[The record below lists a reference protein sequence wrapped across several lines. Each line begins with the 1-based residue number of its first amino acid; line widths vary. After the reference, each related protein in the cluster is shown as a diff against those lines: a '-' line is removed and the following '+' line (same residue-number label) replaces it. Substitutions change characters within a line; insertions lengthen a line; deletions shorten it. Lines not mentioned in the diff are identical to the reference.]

1 MRFAGAPLVLS
12 LALSLSCFA
21 CGAGS
26 RKSASTGES
35 AVSNTIAIK
44 DFQFSPQ
51 DLVIPAGSTVTW
63 INKDEEPHK
72 VVEVNSV
79 FTSKPLDTDD
89 KFTFEFKSAGSYEFF
104 CALHPRMTG
113 KITVQGK

>member
-1 MRFAGAPLVLS
+1 MKFARASFVLS
-12 LALSLSCFA
+12 LTLALSSFA

-26 RKSASTGES
+26 QKPAPSGEN
-35 AVSNTIAIK
+35 VGSNTIAIK

-51 DLVIPAGSTVTW
+51 TLVISAGSTVTW
-63 INKDEEPHK
+63 VNKDEEPHK
-72 VVEVNSV
+72 VVEVNSL

-89 KFTFEFKSAGSYEFF
+89 KFTFEFKTAGIYEFF

-113 KITVQGK
+113 KITVQAK